1 MKLLKTTLIVICM
14 LVAQRIHAQVLVIQ
28 PIKGEFPAYIDAN
41 GDTLA
46 VVFLPSIT
54 ISSKR
59 VFKTKRDQKRYN
71 KLYYNVLKAYPL
83 AKVAGMRLQELEAAL
98 PSIPEHK
105 RQKHIK
111 GVEEDLKKKYKQ
123 DLLNLTISQG
133 KILIKLIDR
142 ETSRTGYEVIKEFRG
157 GFQAFM
163 WQSLAG
169 LFGTNLKTGYDD
181 QEDRDIELIL
191 QDIEGDRYQ
200 PPYKYR

>member
-1 MKLLKTTLIVICM
+1 M

-28 PIKGEFPAYIDAN
+28 PTKGEFPAYIDAN
-41 GDTLA
+41 GDTIA

-59 VFKTKRDQKRYN
+59 VFKTKRDQNRYN

-83 AKVAGMRLQELEAAL
+83 AKVAGKRLQELEAAL

-123 DLLNLTISQG
+123 DLLNLTVSQG

-169 LFGTNLKTGYDD
+169 LFGSNLKTGYDD

>member
-41 GDTLA
+41 GDTIA

-142 ETSRTGYEVIKEFRG
+142 ETSRTGYDVIKEFRG

-191 QDIEGDRYQ
+191 QDIEGDLYQ

>member
-14 LVAQRIHAQVLVIQ
+14 LVAPRLQAQVVVLQ
-28 PIKGEFPAYIDAN
+28 PTQGELPAYIDAN
-41 GDTLA
+41 GDTIP

-59 VFKTKRDQKRYN
+59 VFKSARDEKRYN
-71 KLYYNVLKAYPL
+71 RLYYNVLKAYPL
-83 AKVAGMRLQELEAAL
+83 AKVAGKRLQELEAEL

-111 GVEEDLKKKYKQ
+111 GVEEELKKKYKQ
-123 DLLNLTISQG
+123 DLLNLTVSQG

-142 ETSRTGYEVIKEFRG
+142 ETSRTSYEVIKEFRG

-191 QDIEGDRYQ
+191 QEIEGDRYL

>member
-28 PIKGEFPAYIDAN
+28 PTKGEFPAYIDAN
-41 GDTLA
+41 GDTIA

-123 DLLNLTISQG
+123 DLLNLTVSQG

>member
-28 PIKGEFPAYIDAN
+28 PIKEEFPAYIDAN
-41 GDTLA
+41 GDTIA

-111 GVEEDLKKKYKQ
+111 GVEEDLKKMYKQ
-123 DLLNLTISQG
+123 DLLNLTVSQG

>member
-1 MKLLKTTLIVICM
+1 MKLLKTTLILICM
-14 LVAQRIHAQVLVIQ
+14 LSAQQLQAQVVVIQ
-28 PIKGEFPAYIDAN
+28 PTKGEFPAYIDAN
-41 GDTLA
+41 GDTIP

-59 VFKTKRDQKRYN
+59 VFKSPRDEKRYN
-71 KLYYNVLKAYPL
+71 RLYYNVLKAYPL
-83 AKVAGMRLQELEAAL
+83 AKVAGKRLQELEAEL
-98 PSIPEHK
+98 PGIPEHK

-111 GVEEDLKKKYKQ
+111 GVEEELKKKYKQ
-123 DLLNLTISQG
+123 DLLNLTVTQG

-142 ETSRTGYEVIKEFRG
+142 ETSRTSYEVIKEFRG
-157 GFQAFM
+157 SFQAFM

-191 QDIEGDRYQ
+191 QEIEGEHYQ

>member
-28 PIKGEFPAYIDAN
+28 PTKGEFPAYIDAN
-41 GDTLA
+41 GDTIA

-59 VFKTKRDQKRYN
+59 VFKTKRDQNRYN
-71 KLYYNVLKAYPL
+71 NLYYNVLKAYPL
-83 AKVAGMRLQELEAAL
+83 AKVAGKRLQELEAAL

-123 DLLNLTISQG
+123 DLLNLTVSQG

-200 PPYKYR
+200 PPYKDR

>member
-1 MKLLKTTLIVICM
+1 M

-28 PIKGEFPAYIDAN
+28 PTKGEFPAYIDAN
-41 GDTLA
+41 GDTIA

-59 VFKTKRDQKRYN
+59 VFKTKRDQNRYN

-83 AKVAGMRLQELEAAL
+83 AKVAGKRLQELEAAL

-123 DLLNLTISQG
+123 DLLNLTVSQG
-133 KILIKLIDR
+133 KMLIKLIDR

>member
-28 PIKGEFPAYIDAN
+28 PTKGEFPAYVDAN
-41 GDTLA
+41 GDTIA

-59 VFKTKRDQKRYN
+59 VFKTKRDQNRYN

-83 AKVAGMRLQELEAAL
+83 AKVAGKRLQELEAAL

-123 DLLNLTISQG
+123 DLLNLTVSQG

-200 PPYKYR
+200 PPYKDR

>member
-1 MKLLKTTLIVICM
+1 M

-28 PIKGEFPAYIDAN
+28 PIKEEFPAYIDAN
-41 GDTLA
+41 GDTIA

-111 GVEEDLKKKYKQ
+111 GVEEDLKKMYKQ
-123 DLLNLTISQG
+123 DLLNLTVSQG

>member
-1 MKLLKTTLIVICM
+1 MKLLKTTLIVICV
-14 LVAQRIHAQVLVIQ
+14 LIVQQLHGQVVVLQ
-28 PIKGEFPAYIDAN
+28 PTKGEFPAYVDEN
-41 GDTLA
+41 GDTIP
-46 VVFLPSIT
+46 VVYLPSIT

-59 VFKTKRDQKRYN
+59 VFKSKRDEKRYN
-71 KLYYNVLKAYPL
+71 RLYYNVLKAYPL
-83 AKVAGMRLQELEAAL
+83 AKVAGSRLQQLEAEL

-111 GVEEDLKKKYKQ
+111 GVEEELKKKYKQ
-123 DLLNLTISQG
+123 DLLNLTVSQG

-191 QDIEGDRYQ
+191 QEIEGDKYQ

>member
-1 MKLLKTTLIVICM
+1 M

-28 PIKGEFPAYIDAN
+28 PTKGEFPAYIDAN
-41 GDTLA
+41 GDTIA

-59 VFKTKRDQKRYN
+59 VFKTKRDQNRYN

-83 AKVAGMRLQELEAAL
+83 AKVAGKRLQELEAAL

-123 DLLNLTISQG
+123 DLLNLTVSQG

-169 LFGTNLKTGYDD
+169 LFGTNLKAGYDD

-200 PPYKYR
+200 PPYKDR

>member
-28 PIKGEFPAYIDAN
+28 PTKGEFPAYIDAN
-41 GDTLA
+41 GDTIA

-59 VFKTKRDQKRYN
+59 VFKTKRDQNRYN

-83 AKVAGMRLQELEAAL
+83 AKVAGKRLQELEAAL

-123 DLLNLTISQG
+123 DLLNLTVSQG

>member
-1 MKLLKTTLIVICM
+1 M

-28 PIKGEFPAYIDAN
+28 PTKGEFPAYIDAN
-41 GDTLA
+41 GDTIA

-123 DLLNLTISQG
+123 DLLNLTVSQG

>member
-28 PIKGEFPAYIDAN
+28 PTKGEFPAYIDAN
-41 GDTLA
+41 GDTIA

-59 VFKTKRDQKRYN
+59 VFKTKRDQNRYN

-83 AKVAGMRLQELEAAL
+83 AKVAGKKLQELEAAL

-123 DLLNLTISQG
+123 DLLNLTVSQG

>member
-1 MKLLKTTLIVICM
+1 MLI
-14 LVAQRIHAQVLVIQ
+14 AQRTHAQVLVLQ
-28 PIKGEFPAYIDAN
+28 PTKGEFPAYIDAN
-41 GDTLA
+41 GDTIP

-59 VFKTKRDQKRYN
+59 VFKNKRDEKRYN

-83 AKVAGMRLQELEAAL
+83 AKVAGKRLQELEAVL
-98 PSIPEHK
+98 PSIAEHK

-111 GVEEDLKKKYKQ
+111 GVEEELKKRYKQ
-123 DLLNLTISQG
+123 DLLNLTVSQG

-142 ETSRTGYEVIKEFRG
+142 ETSRTSYEVIKEFRG
-157 GFQAFM
+157 SFQAFM

>member
-1 MKLLKTTLIVICM
+1 M

-28 PIKGEFPAYIDAN
+28 PTKGVFPAYIDAN
-41 GDTLA
+41 GDTIA

-59 VFKTKRDQKRYN
+59 VFKTKRDQNRYN

-83 AKVAGMRLQELEAAL
+83 AKVAGKRLQELEAAL

-123 DLLNLTISQG
+123 DLLNLTVSQG

>member
-28 PIKGEFPAYIDAN
+28 PTKGEFPAYIDAN
-41 GDTLA
+41 GDTIA

-59 VFKTKRDQKRYN
+59 VFKTKRDQNRYN

-83 AKVAGMRLQELEAAL
+83 AKVAGKRLQELEAAL

-123 DLLNLTISQG
+123 DLLNLTVSQG

-200 PPYKYR
+200 PPYKDR

>member
-1 MKLLKTTLIVICM
+1 MKLLKTTLIVICI
-14 LVAQRIHAQVLVIQ
+14 LTAHRIQAQVVVLQ
-28 PIKGEFPAYIDAN
+28 PTKGELPAYIDAN
-41 GDTLA
+41 GDTIP
-46 VVFLPSIT
+46 VVFLPAIT
-54 ISSKR
+54 IASKR
-59 VFKTKRDQKRYN
+59 VFKSKRDEKRYN

-83 AKVAGMRLQELEAAL
+83 AKAAGKRLQELEAEL
-98 PSIPEHK
+98 PNIPEQK

-111 GVEEDLKKKYKQ
+111 SVEEELKKKYKQ
-123 DLLNLTISQG
+123 DLLNLTVSQG

-142 ETSRTGYEVIKEFRG
+142 ETSRTSYEVIKEFRG

-181 QEDRDIELIL
+181 QQDRDIELIL
-191 QDIEGDRYQ
+191 QEIEGDRYQ

>member
-28 PIKGEFPAYIDAN
+28 PTKGEFPAYIDAN
-41 GDTLA
+41 GDTIA

-59 VFKTKRDQKRYN
+59 VFKTKRDQNRYN

-83 AKVAGMRLQELEAAL
+83 AKVAGKRLQELEAAL
-98 PSIPEHK
+98 PSIPEHN

-123 DLLNLTISQG
+123 DLLNLTVSQG

-200 PPYKYR
+200 PPYKDR

>member
-1 MKLLKTTLIVICM
+1 M

-41 GDTLA
+41 GDTIA

>member
-14 LVAQRIHAQVLVIQ
+14 LVAQRIHAQVLAIQ
-28 PIKGEFPAYIDAN
+28 PTKGEFPAYIDAN
-41 GDTLA
+41 GDTIA

-123 DLLNLTISQG
+123 DLLNLTVSQG

>member
-28 PIKGEFPAYIDAN
+28 PTKGEFPAYIDAN
-41 GDTLA
+41 GDTIA

-59 VFKTKRDQKRYN
+59 VFKTKRDQNRYN

-83 AKVAGMRLQELEAAL
+83 AKVAGKRLQELEAAL

-123 DLLNLTISQG
+123 DLLNLTVSQG

-169 LFGTNLKTGYDD
+169 LFGTNLKAGYDD

-200 PPYKYR
+200 PPYKDR

>member
-1 MKLLKTTLIVICM
+1 M

-28 PIKGEFPAYIDAN
+28 PTKGEFPAYIDAN
-41 GDTLA
+41 GDTIA

-59 VFKTKRDQKRYN
+59 VFKTKRDQNRYN

-83 AKVAGMRLQELEAAL
+83 AKVAGKRLQELEAAL

-123 DLLNLTISQG
+123 DLLNLTVSQG

>member
-1 MKLLKTTLIVICM
+1 MPQSLLDTGAFL
-14 LVAQRIHAQVLVIQ
+14 
-28 PIKGEFPAYIDAN
+28 N
-41 GDTLA
+41 GA
-46 VVFLPSIT
+46 CGRP
-54 ISSKR
+54 K
-59 VFKTKRDQKRYN
+59 
-71 KLYYNVLKAYPL
+71 
-83 AKVAGMRLQELEAAL
+83 
-98 PSIPEHK
+98 
-105 RQKHIK
+105 
-111 GVEEDLKKKYKQ
+111 
-123 DLLNLTISQG
+123 SQG

-200 PPYKYR
+200 PPYKDR

>member
-1 MKLLKTTLIVICM
+1 M

-28 PIKGEFPAYIDAN
+28 PTKGEFPAYIDAN
-41 GDTLA
+41 GDTIA

-59 VFKTKRDQKRYN
+59 VFKTKRDQNRYN

-83 AKVAGMRLQELEAAL
+83 AKVAGKRLQELEAAL

-123 DLLNLTISQG
+123 DLLNLTVSQG

-200 PPYKYR
+200 PPYKDR

>member
-1 MKLLKTTLIVICM
+1 MNLLKTTLILICM
-14 LVAQRIHAQVLVIQ
+14 LSIRQLQAQVVVLQ
-28 PIKGEFPAYIDAN
+28 PTKGEFPAYIDAK
-41 GDTLA
+41 GDTIP

-59 VFKTKRDQKRYN
+59 VFKSPRDEKRYN
-71 KLYYNVLKAYPL
+71 RLYYNVLKAYPL
-83 AKVAGMRLQELEAAL
+83 AKVAGKRLQELEEEL
-98 PSIPEHK
+98 PGIPEHK

-111 GVEEDLKKKYKQ
+111 GVEEELKKKYKQ
-123 DLLNLTISQG
+123 DLLNLTVTQG

-142 ETSRTGYEVIKEFRG
+142 ETSRTSYEVIKEFRG
-157 GFQAFM
+157 SFQAFM

-191 QDIEGDRYQ
+191 QEIEGEHYL